1 MASITVGALAFPAA
15 WTNDVVEDG
24 LDPVAVALL
33 PIGEPV
39 VGVALLVGRPVA
51 ADVPVLDAVD
61 EGEPVPLQV
70 LPASTFSK
78 LAQVMRVLF
87 PKWNTKLRFP
97 KKAPM
102 PSFREAKLSV

>member
-1 MASITVGALAFPAA
+1 M
-15 WTNDVVEDG
+15 VEDG

-39 VGVALLVGRPVA
+39 VGVAPPVGWLVA
-51 ADVPVLDAVD
+51 ADVPVLDAVE
-61 EGEPVPLQV
+61 EGEPEPLQV

>member
-1 MASITVGALAFPAA
+1 MV
-15 WTNDVVEDG
+15 DDG

-39 VGVALLVGRPVA
+39 VGVAPPVGRLVA
-51 ADVPVLDAVD
+51 ADVPVLDAVE
-61 EGEPVPLQV
+61 EGLPLQV
-70 LPASTFSK
+70 LPASTRSK

-87 PKWNTKLRFP
+87 PKWNTRLRLP

>member
-1 MASITVGALAFPAA
+1 MV
-15 WTNDVVEDG
+15 DDG

-39 VGVALLVGRPVA
+39 VGVAPPVGRLVG
-51 ADVPVLDAVD
+51 ADVPVLDAVE
-61 EGEPVPLQV
+61 EGVPLHV
-70 LPASTFSK
+70 LPASTRSK
-78 LAQVMRVLF
+78 LAQVMRVLL
-87 PKWNTKLRFP
+87 PKWNTRLRLP